1 MGSCCSKKTDLVHSP
16 ESIRKSISITSQPIK
31 RYPTSI
37 KIIPASPSRSS
48 LIESPSS
55 KLQEAEPDNPVS
67 SKPQA
72 EAKKP
77 RPRNLLDLIEK
88 SSKTRQIIKSEGEKN
103 LLKRSGHSLN
113 QPAESSLLNESHIEL
128 IIETSNLKS
137 GPKHIRR
144 VSHSYFRQISNL
156 SAETNTASSINRK
169 LVKSKSLDG
178 KKKINQYTFIKVL
191 GRGAFGKV
199 WEAEDENKNCFAVKV
214 LNKRIL
220 RNRWIGKKKTA
231 YDSIKTEIAVMK
243 KVKHNNAVKLFEVID
258 DESSA
263 KMYLVIEHAPGGNL
277 YEKSPFDVVTARN
290 YFTQF
295 MDVLDYLHNS
305 LSIVHRDIKPQNLLV
320 GNMGVLKLCDFGAS
334 QFVFDMN
341 DELTNSAGTFAF
353 MPPEAYKNTSYRG
366 KPADV
371 WAAGITLYY
380 MLTGRSPFINKSYHA
395 LILEIDSREVELPGG
410 FDEEV
415 QDLIRKM
422 TCKDPFKR
430 IEVKEVKLHNWLKI
444 EKN

>member
-1 MGSCCSKKTDLVHSP
+1 MGSCCSKKTDLVHNP
-16 ESIRKSISITSQPIK
+16 ESIRKSISMISQPIK

-48 LIESPSS
+48 LIESPSLR
-55 KLQEAEPDNPVS
+55 LQDAEPENPIAP
-67 SKPQA
+67 KPEP

-88 SSKTRQIIKSEGEKN
+88 PSQAKQVIKREGEKN
-103 LLKRSGHSLN
+103 LLKRSGQSLN

-128 IIETSNLKS
+128 IVETTNLKS
-137 GPKHIRR
+137 GPMHIRR

-156 SAETNTASSINRK
+156 SAGSNTASSINPK

-178 KKKINQYTFIKVL
+178 RKKVNQFTFIRLL

-199 WEAEDENKNCFAVKV
+199 WEVEDENRNFFAVKV

-231 YDSIKTEIAVMK
+231 FDSIKTEIAVMK
-243 KVKHNNAVKLFEVID
+243 KVKHKNAVKLLEVID

-263 KMYLVIEHAPGGNL
+263 KMYLVIELAPGGNL
-277 YEKSPFDVVTARN
+277 YEKSPFDVATARS
-290 YFTQF
+290 YFAQF

-320 GNMGVLKLCDFGAS
+320 GQMGVLKLCDFGAA

-353 MPPEAYKNTSYRG
+353 MPPEAYKNASYRG

-380 MLTGRSPFINKSYHA
+380 MLTGRTPFINKSYNA
-395 LILEIDSREVELPGG
+395 LILEIDSREVELPEG
-410 FDEEV
+410 FDEESK
-415 QDLIRKM
+415 DLVRKM

-430 IEVKEVKLHNWLKI
+430 IDVKEVKMHNWLKL
-444 EKN
+444 